1 MLCEKEHINLTEKI
15 KYELK
20 GIVENKTEIM
30 LHVLKNAVII
40 HVASIYIYIYIYI
53 YIHTHTY
60 TYIHTHK

>member
-30 LHVLKNAVII
+30 LHVYKCSNFACSL
-40 HVASIYIYIYIYI
+40 YIQNKILVVFSYVQVN
-53 YIHTHTY
+53 
-60 TYIHTHK
+60 K